1 MLIRAA
7 PQVCLVVLPSGLT
20 LELCYDHV
28 EDDPPPLATD
38 DRANRVAGERRS
50 SSASQGVWLFHHEV
64 LLEAKV
70 GQG

>member
-20 LELCYDHV
+20 LELCYDHL
-28 EDDPPPLATD
+28 EDGPPIAT
-38 DRANRVAGERRS
+38 GERARRDAGGRRAGS
-50 SSASQGVWLFHHEV
+50 RSQGVWLFHHEV

-70 GQG
+70 GQA